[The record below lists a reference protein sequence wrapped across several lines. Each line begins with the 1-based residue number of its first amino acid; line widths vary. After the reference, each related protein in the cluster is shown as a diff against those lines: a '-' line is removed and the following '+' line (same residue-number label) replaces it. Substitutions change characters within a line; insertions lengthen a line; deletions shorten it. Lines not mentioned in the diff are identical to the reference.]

1 MKATCKRPFC
11 KNNYIFLQTVV
22 ILENEAKKKNTQL
35 HLLKTLI
42 FKHEKEYSKGQWILK
57 KHYKQR

>member
-11 KNNYIFLQTVV
+11 KNNYIFLQTML
-22 ILENEAKKKNTQL
+22 ILENEAKKNAQL

-42 FKHEKEYSKGQWILK
+42 FKHQKEYSKGQ
-57 KHYKQR
+57 